1 MLEQITKFDYA
12 VSGSLQRIRAI
23 YGAGWHDWLFWFFAV
38 SVTVAIL
45 AAVYYY
51 WFIKKDKFAVY
62 ATVYGSIILF
72 AIIEL
77 VKRLVARARP
87 DGSDYLSFP
96 SRHTALALYL
106 SLVLPLSLPARVAM
120 LIWTFLVGFSRL
132 WLQDHFVSD
141 VVAGA
146 GFGVV
151 GAWLA
156 MKYKKE
162 IKQKL
167 KIK

>member
-1 MLEQITKFDYA
+1 MLEQIVKFDFDVA
-12 VSGSLQRIRAI
+12 GGLQRIRAI
-23 YGAGWHDWLFWFFAV
+23 YGAGWHDWLFWFFAL

-51 WFIKKDKFAVY
+51 WFYKKDRFTVY

-72 AIIEL
+72 AIIEM

-87 DGSDYLSFP
+87 DGSDYHSFP
-96 SRHTALALYL
+96 SRHTALAFYL
-106 SLVLPLSLPARVAM
+106 ALVLPVGLPARV
-120 LIWTFLVGFSRL
+120 LLLGWTFLVGFSRL

-141 VVAGA
+141 IVAGA
-146 GFGVV
+146 GFGAV

-156 MKYKKE
+156 LKYKKE